1 MPLGDVAGDTTK
13 GDKISLFTGSL
24 GGGNVLDYPKQSE
37 HSGACPH
44 SAGII
49 LSNQTEKAV

>member
-24 GGGNVLDYPKQSE
+24 GGGNVYPKQSE